1 MDIKKKFLRKELPFT
16 LLGVGCTGKGV
27 RSINALLVG
36 VVVVVVVVGRGW
48 CNLSQMKSLVT
59 KLSLCLSVSRMVFF
73 KMSYSN
79 LQ

>member
-1 MDIKKKFLRKELPFT
+1 MYRQLDE
-16 LLGVGCTGKGV
+16 GKGV
-27 RSINALLVG
+27 RSINALLVDV

>member
-1 MDIKKKFLRKELPFT
+1 MYGQLDE
-16 LLGVGCTGKGV
+16 GKGV

-36 VVVVVVVVGRGW
+36 VVVVVVGRGW
-48 CNLSQMKSLVT
+48 YNLSQMKSLVT
-59 KLSLCLSVSRMVFF
+59 KLSLCLPVSRIVFF

>member
-1 MDIKKKFLRKELPFT
+1 MYRQLDE
-16 LLGVGCTGKGV
+16 GKGV

-36 VVVVVVVVGRGW
+36 VVVVVVVVVGRGW

-59 KLSLCLSVSRMVFF
+59 KLSLCLPVSRIVFF